1 MNTTPKIEST
11 LTGKFSDII
20 DFLSAAGADEADQL
34 ARRAVGIIIT
44 TDAPQTG
51 EEADTDPFVA
61 NMLASAA
68 LVSISESIKHYPF
81 VNPNAAD
88 FDQAA
93 LLGAGGITPDEVLL
107 SARDLIVRAEV
118 LLGLV
123 VPPSVRQSILDT
135 FAPIPGLAA
144 ELDELILS
152 VFAETGLLPAA
163 VFVVLVDD
171 ADTTDGAPANAND
184 GVESEPVAAASSVAA
199 E

>member
-20 DFLSAAGADEADQL
+20 DFLSAHGADEADQL

-44 TDAPQTG
+44 TDRPQTG

-68 LVSISESIKHYPF
+68 LVSLSESIKHYPF
-81 VNPNAAD
+81 VNTNAAD

-107 SARDLIVRAEV
+107 SARDLIERAEV
-118 LLGLV
+118 LLGLA
-123 VPPSVRQSILDT
+123 VPPSVRQSIADT
-135 FAPIPGLAA
+135 FAPVPGLAA
-144 ELDELILS
+144 EVDELICRI
-152 VFAETGLLPAA
+152 FEETGLLPAA
-163 VFVVLVDD
+163 VLVVLVDD
-171 ADTTDGAPANAND
+171 ADTADGAPAND
-184 GVESEPVAAASSVAA
+184 GEPVVAASSVAA

>member
-34 ARRAVGIIIT
+34 ARRAVGIIVT

-51 EEADTDPFVA
+51 EESDTDPFVA

-81 VNPNAAD
+81 VNTNSAD

-93 LLGAGGITPDEVLL
+93 MLGATTGITPDEVLL
-107 SARDLIVRAEV
+107 SARDLIERAEV
-118 LLGLV
+118 LLGLA
-123 VPPSVRQSILDT
+123 VPASVRQSIADT
-135 FAPIPGLAA
+135 FAPVPGLAA
-144 ELDELILS
+144 EVDELICRI
-152 VFAETGLLPAA
+152 FEETGLLPAA
-163 VFVVLVDD
+163 VLVVLLDD
-171 ADTTDGAPANAND
+171 ADIADGAPANSD
-184 GVESEPVAAASSVAA
+184 EPVVAASSVAA